1 MRWSVVRYARQYG
14 TDNQETMP
22 AVFRGDGSFKEIFDL
37 SQFGKGKVFINHT
50 PERKRE
56 LVERL
61 EEILI
66 KRVVDTER
74 G

>member
-1 MRWSVVRYARQYG
+1 MRWSVVRYARHTVRTIRKQCQQFSEEMG
-14 TDNQETMP
+14 
-22 AVFRGDGSFKEIFDL
+22 ALRKIFDL